1 MPTMRGRV
9 WAWTSRH
16 GQTVVLAGIGLVLLL
31 SSLFQGR
38 GRDVF
43 AVGLLVFG
51 TSLVVLGV
59 VLPRLQNAEV
69 GPATGLKLS
78 LTAEREMSTRLAES
92 DAVEGVAGD
101 EVVSATRL
109 VVASECLARMLAPDS
124 GPLAGAVLHLYLF
137 DQERDMLLPA
147 FEGRPSFSRGW
158 RMGRGAVGESWA
170 SGEYVLARGPEVHD
184 DTYGLSSDQQRRYR
198 ELAVVAAMPVT
209 NGAGAVI
216 AVLAGSS
223 TDACSPLAADE
234 GFDAHLLVAQEVARV
249 LVDLLKWYSD

>member
-1 MPTMRGRV
+1 MHGRV
-9 WAWTSRH
+9 WPWVTRH
-16 GQTVVLAGIGLVLLL
+16 GQTVVLVGIGLVLLI

-38 GRDVF
+38 GHDVF

-78 LTAEREMSTRLAES
+78 LSAQRETSTRLAES
-92 DAVEGVAGD
+92 EQVEAVAPD

-109 VVASECLARMLAPDS
+109 VVASELLDRMLAPEE
-124 GPLAGAVLHLYLF
+124 GPLAGALLHLYLF
-137 DQERDMLLPA
+137 DEERDLLLPA
-147 FEGRPSFSRGW
+147 FEGRPSFRRGW
-158 RMGRGAVGESWA
+158 RAGRGAVGEAWA
-170 SGEYVLARGPEVHD
+170 SGQYVLARGREVSD
-184 DTYGLSSDQQRRYR
+184 DTYGLTPDQQRRYR

-209 NGAGAVI
+209 NAGGAVM

-223 TDACSPLAADE
+223 TDPDSLLSSAE
-234 GFDAHLLVAQEVARV
+234 GFDAQLLMAQEVARV
-249 LVDLLKWYSD
+249 LVDLLQWFVD

>member
-1 MPTMRGRV
+1 MRGRIWPWV
-9 WAWTSRH
+9 TRN
-16 GQTVVLAGIGLVLLL
+16 GRTVVLAGIGLVLLVA
-31 SSLFQGR
+31 SLFQGA

-78 LTAEREMSTRLAES
+78 LSAEREASTRLAEQ
-92 DAVEGVAGD
+92 DQVEPVAAD

-109 VVASECLARMLAPDS
+109 VVAAELLDRMLAPEH
-124 GPLAGAVLHLYLF
+124 GPLAGALFHLYLF
-137 DQERDMLLPA
+137 DEERDLLLPA
-147 FEGRPSFSRGW
+147 FEGRPSFSRAW
-158 RMGRGAVGESWA
+158 RVGRGAVGEAWV
-170 SGEYVLARGPEVHD
+170 SGQYVLAVGPEVSD
-184 DTYGLSSDQQRRYR
+184 DTYGLTTEQQRRYR

-209 NGAGAVI
+209 NARGEVM

-223 TDACSPLAADE
+223 TEPGSALRSTE
-234 GFDAHLLVAQEVARV
+234 GFDAHLLMAQEVARV
-249 LVDLLKWYSD
+249 LVDLLQWFTD

>member
-1 MPTMRGRV
+1 MRGR
-9 WAWTSRH
+9 AWPWVTRH
-16 GQTVVLAGIGLVLLL
+16 GPTVVLAGIGLVLLV

-78 LTAEREMSTRLAES
+78 LTAEREMSTRLAETEQ
-92 DAVEGVAGD
+92 VEGVEAD

-109 VVASECLARMLAPDS
+109 VVASEVLVRMLAPEEGS
-124 GPLAGAVLHLYLF
+124 LVGAAFHLYLY
-137 DQERDMLLPA
+137 DEERDLLLPA
-147 FEGRPSFSRGW
+147 FEGRPSVSRGW
-158 RMGRGAVGESWA
+158 RVGRGAVGEAWA
-170 SGEYVLARGPEVHD
+170 MGEYVLARGPEVSD
-184 DTYGLSSDQQRRYR
+184 DTYGLSADQQRRYR
-198 ELAVVAAMPVT
+198 ELAIVAAMPVM
-209 NGAGAVI
+209 NARHEVI

-223 TDACSPLAADE
+223 SVLDSPLGSAE
-234 GFDAHLLVAQEVARV
+234 GFDTQLLMAQEVARV
-249 LVDLLKWYSD
+249 LVDLLKWFAD